1 VNVFACRS
9 KKNIMVL
16 RNIVGDDFAAQF
28 VTRFKAFEVC
38 VVARMMNWFVKSV
51 RVL

>member
-1 VNVFACRS
+1 MKVFACRS
-9 KKNIMVL
+9 KKDRMVL
-16 RNIVGDDFAAQF
+16 RNIVGNDFNAQF

-38 VVARMMNWFVKSV
+38 VVTRMMNWFVKSV